1 MMYKRLFFTRLAI
14 LNTFKKKFRASLAIG
29 GIALSSSIMIILFGV
44 GIGLQSLVTEQV
56 EMAGSK
62 DVITVNQRNIQSIKL
77 NDERIST
84 IQSISGVSQIEELV
98 GLVGTLTYHGI
109 DLNIPVYA
117 VTEGYFTLSPQEA
130 LVGETVAYSNATS
143 IVLSNKALQ
152 SFGIDLADAKNKTL
166 MVSLDIPSDYSSTQ
180 SNEKKTTKPQKYTIS
195 AAINRGEQP
204 VAYISLEEARKSG
217 IDSVSQLKIQVTSPD
232 KLPSVRESIE
242 QMGLQ
247 TTNVQ
252 DSVDE
257 INRIF
262 DVIQRILLVFGII
275 AFIITVFGTFN
286 VITLTLIEQTQ
297 QIGFLR
303 LMGMQ
308 RQEVGFLFI
317 AQSIMLTMSGVGIG
331 IIAGCLGGFIIN
343 GVAQALAGNTVFSES
358 VYIFKIP
365 YLQIII
371 MVMLSVALG
380 WLIGKIPARRAVVIG
395 PLEEL
400 HG

>member
-1 MMYKRLFFTRLAI
+1 MIYKRLFFTRLAI

-44 GIGLQSLVTEQV
+44 GLGLQSLVTEQV

-77 NDERIST
+77 NDERIAT
-84 IQSISGVSQIEELV
+84 IQSISGVSRIEELV

-117 VTEGYFTLSPQEA
+117 VTEGYFTLSPQEE
-130 LVGETVAYSNATS
+130 LVGETVAYSDATS
-143 IVLSNKALQ
+143 IVLSSKALQ
-152 SFGIDLADAKNKTL
+152 SFGIDPANAKNKTL
-166 MVSLDIPSDYSSTQ
+166 MVSFDIPNDYSSTQ
-180 SNEKKTTKPQKYTIS
+180 SNEKKTTKPQTYAIS

-275 AFIITVFGTFN
+275 AFVITVFGTFN

-317 AQSIMLTMSGVGIG
+317 AQSIMLTMSGVSIG
-331 IIAGCLGGFIIN
+331 IIAGCFGGFAIN
-343 GVAQALAGNTVFSES
+343 GIAQALAGNTVFSES

-371 MVMLSVALG
+371 MVMLSVVLG